1 MNGINLADKKTSAS
15 KAVSIKLR
23 QRRGIMNIKNFK
35 IGTKLAAGFILVILI
50 FVGVAA
56 YQIYSLSSL
65 SALQDEGAGRA
76 DDALEVSAISKRVDG
91 VYAVIADSIIN
102 RDLEEAKQDFAQI
115 KKVALADMKR
125 VHELVDTEAEVVL
138 AKDFEAGFMK
148 YLDLFETQMWPI
160 LAKEESVEQR
170 MKDSMQ
176 IMKVELR
183 VEAVYPVIADG
194 IINRNLDET
203 RADWKTIKDTVEP
216 DIVLVRQL
224 ADTEKEKQ
232 LADQFANSYR
242 TYLTIFETETLPLLD
257 QNTSQNLEK
266 IKELDERMDQARVST
281 RTALEA
287 ISKLLEGETLDLM
300 ADEARIRELDDAI
313 DQVRDETITPLAKIA
328 ESLKNEQTEA
338 DELFDGTASNTRLW
352 TIIVSIFAALLG
364 LVIAFVISIDITRP
378 VTQLVAIAREL
389 AKGNL
394 KQSIDIE
401 RKDEV
406 GMLLDAFR
414 EMTEKLRSIVADIRG
429 ASENVAS
436 GSQQMSSSAQQLS
449 QGATEQAAS
458 VEETTSSMEQMS
470 ANIQQNAD
478 NAGQTEQISTKAAKD
493 ARESGEAVTDA
504 VVAMKEIATKISI
517 IEEIARQ
524 TNLLALNAAIEAARA
539 GDAGKGFAVVAA
551 EVRKLAE
558 RSQNAAGEISEL
570 SATSVDVA
578 EKAGDM
584 LKKLV
589 PDIQKTAE
597 LVQEISAA
605 SNEQNSGVG
614 QINNAIQQLDQV
626 IQQNASSTE
635 EMASTTEE
643 LASQAQQLQETVEF
657 FQVDT
662 SQISVPRQTST
673 KFVRQTNVAAA
684 KKQYQGSDMNV
695 PRLEGKANEN
705 VKELP
710 GVALNLSA
718 DNELSDSEFE
728 RF

>member
-1 MNGINLADKKTSAS
+1 
-15 KAVSIKLR
+15 
-23 QRRGIMNIKNFK
+23 MNIKNFK
-35 IGTKLAAGFILVILI
+35 IGTKLAAGFILVVLI

-56 YQIYSLSSL
+56 YQIFSLSSL

-76 DDALEVSAISKRVDG
+76 DDALEISAISKRVDG
-91 VYAVIADSIIN
+91 VYAVIADAIIN
-102 RDLEEAKQDFAQI
+102 RNLEESKQNFAQI
-115 KKVALADMKR
+115 KKVALADIKR
-125 VHELVDTEAEVVL
+125 VHELVDTEAEVQM
-138 AKDFEAGFMK
+138 AKDFETGFTK
-148 YLDLFETQMWPI
+148 YLGLFENEMWSI
-160 LAKEESVEQR
+160 LAKEESVAQR
-170 MKDSMQ
+170 MKDSLGV
-176 IMKVELR
+176 MKISLR

-203 RADWKTIKDTVEP
+203 RQAWQKIREIAEKDIIMVQKLVDHEEERKMADDFTK
-216 DIVLVRQL
+216 
-224 ADTEKEKQ
+224 
-232 LADQFANSYR
+232 NYR
-242 TYLTIFETETLPLLD
+242 NYLTIFETETLPLL
-257 QNTSQNLEK
+257 SLENSAK
-266 IKELDERMDQARVST
+266 NSALIQEMDERMDQARIAT
-281 RTALEA
+281 LAALDGINKSLEEETIAA
-287 ISKLLEGETLDLM
+287 IN
-300 ADEARIRELDDAI
+300 DEAKIRELDGAI
-313 DQVRDETITPLAKIA
+313 DTVRDETIIPLAKITEA
-328 ESLKNEQTEA
+328 LHGEQKEA
-338 DELFDGTASNTRLW
+338 DEHFDETASSTRLW
-352 TIIVSIFAALLG
+352 TIIVSVFAALLG
-364 LVIAFVISIDITRP
+364 LLIAFVISIDITRP
-378 VTQLVAIAREL
+378 ISQLVTIAREL

-394 KQSIDIE
+394 KQSIDIQ

-406 GMLLDAFR
+406 GMLIDAFR
-414 EMTEKLRSIVADIRG
+414 EMSDKLRSIVGDIRS

-436 GSQQMSSSAQQLS
+436 GSQQMSSSAQELS

-478 NAGQTEQISTKAAKD
+478 NAGQTEQISSKAAKD
-493 ARESGEAVTDA
+493 ARESGESVTDA
-504 VVAMKEIATKISI
+504 VAAMKEIATKISI

-626 IQQNASSTE
+626 IQQNASATE
-635 EMASTTEE
+635 EMASTSEE
-643 LASQAQQLQETVEF
+643 LASQAQQLQDTVDF

-662 SQISVPRQTST
+662 TQSAGHKQQSAQ
-673 KFVRQTNVAAA
+673 FVHTPQVALVKPQLKASSR
-684 KKQYQGSDMNV
+684 KVLQS
-695 PRLEGKANEN
+695 EGKKEEIL
-705 VKELP
+705 KELP
-710 GVALNLSA
+710 GVALNLAAEA
-718 DNELSDSEFE
+718 DLSDAEFE